1 VSLLSLTDSQ
11 RIFDQALRAARAAG
25 VDDIEVF
32 LGAHATALTRFAN
45 NTIHQNVAERDHMLS
60 VRALIGQ
67 RTARATT
74 NLADDDSIRRVVEEA
89 IALTKVAEPDPALL
103 PLPCPEEAGEI
114 PTDHSRFDSAT
125 AATTP
130 EQRALAVKEAIA
142 IVESASA
149 SAAGIFETGEEAEVL
164 LNSRGLFRSHRETS
178 ARFSITATARDSS
191 GWAKASAVSADAID
205 PGALARSAAEK
216 ARLSASP
223 RELPPGRYTVVLEPA
238 AVLDLVGQI
247 FADFSATAI
256 VDQRSFLTGRNLAA
270 LFGPNIV
277 IDDDVYHPLQAGAP
291 FDGEGMAR
299 RTLRLVDGGTVR
311 DIPYSR
317 GSARRAG
324 VTATGHGLPLPNETG
339 EMPLNIVIA
348 GGDSK
353 MEDLIAAV
361 DRGILVTRLWYIREV
376 DPFEKIMTGMTRDG
390 TFLIEGGR
398 PVHGVRNFRFN
409 QSVVEMLRNVV
420 AMSPSVRAS
429 GEEASDLVAPAMTVG
444 GFHFTE
450 VTRF

>member
-1 VSLLSLTDSQ
+1 MSLLDPTECH
-11 RIFDQALRAARAAG
+11 RVFDQAQRAARAAG
-25 VDDIEVF
+25 VDDIEIY
-32 LGAHATALTRFAN
+32 LGAHSTALTRFAN
-45 NTIHQNVAERDHMLS
+45 NTIHQNVAECDRMLS

-74 NLADDDSIRRVVEEA
+74 NLTGGDSIRRVVEEA
-89 IALTKVAEPDPALL
+89 IALTKVAEPEPLLL
-103 PLPCPEEAGEI
+103 PLPFPGEAGEI
-114 PTDHSRFDSAT
+114 PAGPSRFHAAT
-125 AATTP
+125 AAITP

-149 SAAGIFETGEEAEVL
+149 SAAGIFETGEEAEAL
-164 LNSRGLFRSHRETS
+164 LNSRGLFRHHAETS
-178 ARFSITATARDSS
+178 ARFSITATAGDSS
-191 GWAKASAVSADAID
+191 GWAKASAVSVDAVD
-205 PGALARSAAEK
+205 PAALARGAAEK

-223 RELPPGRYTVVLEPA
+223 RELAPGRYTVVLEPA
-238 AVLDLVGQI
+238 AVIDLVGQI

-256 VDQRSFLTGRNLAA
+256 ADQRSFLTGRSLDA

-277 IDDDVYHPLQAGAP
+277 IADDVYHPLQSGAP
-291 FDGEGMAR
+291 FDGEGMVR
-299 RTLRLVDGGTVR
+299 RALRLVDSGTVR

-348 GGDSK
+348 GGGAK
-353 MEDLIAAV
+353 VEDMIAAV

-390 TFLIEGGR
+390 TFLIERGR

-420 AMSPSVRAS
+420 AMSAAVRAS
-429 GEEASDLVAPAMTVG
+429 GEEAFDLIAPAMTVE

>member
-1 VSLLSLTDSQ
+1 MSLLEQAECQT
-11 RIFDQALRAARAAG
+11 IFDRAQRAARAAG
-25 VDDIEVF
+25 VDDIEICI
-32 LGAHATALTRFAN
+32 GANATALTRFAN
-45 NTIHQNVAERDHMLS
+45 NAIHQNVAERDRMLS

-74 NLADDDSIRRVVEEA
+74 NRTDDDSIRRVVEEA

-103 PLPCPEEAGEI
+103 PLVSPEEAGEI
-114 PTDHSRFDSAT
+114 GAAPSRFDSAT

-130 EQRALAVKEAIA
+130 EQRALAVKEAIG
-142 IVESASA
+142 IVESASTT
-149 SAAGIFETGEEAEVL
+149 AAGIFETGEESEAL
-164 LNSRGLFRSHRETS
+164 LNSRGLFRFHTETS
-178 ARFSITATARDSS
+178 ARFSITATANDSS
-191 GWAKASAVSADAID
+191 GWAKASAVSAGAID
-205 PGALARSAAEK
+205 PAALARSAADK
-216 ARLSASP
+216 ARLSAEP

-256 VDQRSFLTGRNLAA
+256 FDQRSFLTGRDLAG
-270 LFGPNIV
+270 LFGENVV
-277 IDDDVYHPLQAGAP
+277 IHDDAYHPLQSGAP
-291 FDGEGMAR
+291 FDGEGVAR
-299 RTLRLVDGGTVR
+299 RALRLVDCGTVR

-317 GSARRAG
+317 ASARRAG
-324 VTATGHGLPLPNETG
+324 VAATGHGLALPNDTG
-339 EMPLNIVIA
+339 EMPINIVIA
-348 GGDSK
+348 GGGSTLDE
-353 MEDLIAAV
+353 MIASV

-398 PVHGVRNFRFN
+398 PVHGIRNFRFN

-420 AMSPSVRAS
+420 AMSAPVRSS
-429 GEEASDLVAPAMTVG
+429 GEEAFDLVAPAMTVAN
-444 GFHFTE
+444 FNFTE

>member
-1 VSLLSLTDSQ
+1 MSLLDHNECH
-11 RIFDQALRAARAAG
+11 RIFDQVQRAARAAG
-25 VDDIEVF
+25 VDDIEIY

-45 NTIHQNVAERDHMLS
+45 NTIHQNVAERDRMLS

-74 NLADDDSIRRVVEEA
+74 NLTGDDSIRRVVEEA

-103 PLPCPEEAGEI
+103 PFPGPEEAGEI
-114 PTDHSRFDSAT
+114 REGRSRFDAAT

-130 EQRALAVKEAIA
+130 EQRALAVKEAVA
-142 IVESASA
+142 IVEGVAA
-149 SAAGIFETGEEAEVL
+149 TAAGISATGEETEAL
-164 LNSRGLFRSHRETS
+164 LNSRGLFRCHTETS
-178 ARFSITATARDSS
+178 ARFSITATAHDSS
-191 GWAKASAVSADAID
+191 GWAKASAVSTDAIH
-205 PGALARSAAEK
+205 PAALARSAAGK
-216 ARLSASP
+216 ARLSVAP

-247 FADFSATAI
+247 FADFSATSIA
-256 VDQRSFLTGRNLAA
+256 DQRSFLTGRSQGR

-277 IDDDVYHPLQAGAP
+277 INDDVHHPLQSGAP

-299 RTLRLVDGGTVR
+299 RTLRLVDNGTVR
-311 DIPYSR
+311 DIPCSR

-348 GGDSK
+348 GGESK
-353 MEDLIAAV
+353 IEDMIAAV
-361 DRGILVTRLWYIREV
+361 DRGILVTRFWYIREV

-398 PVHGVRNFRFN
+398 PVCGVRNFRFN
-409 QSVVEMLRNVV
+409 QSVVEMLRNVI
-420 AMSPSVRAS
+420 AMSPAVRAS
-429 GEEASDLVAPAMTVG
+429 GEEAFDLVAPAMTVAD
-444 GFHFTE
+444 FNFTE

>member
-1 VSLLSLTDSQ
+1 MSLLRHDECQ
-11 RIFDQALRAARAAG
+11 RIFDRAQSAARAAG
-25 VDDIEVF
+25 VDDIEIYI
-32 LGAHATALTRFAN
+32 GANATALTRFAN
-45 NTIHQNVAERDHMLS
+45 NAIHQNVAERDRMLS

-74 NLADDDSIRRVVEEA
+74 NRTDDDSIRRVVEEA
-89 IALTKVAEPDPALL
+89 IALTKVAESDPLLL
-103 PLPCPEEAGEI
+103 PLPTLEEAGEI
-114 PTDHSRFDSAT
+114 DTAPSRFDAAT
-125 AATTP
+125 AAATP
-130 EQRALAVKEAIA
+130 DQRALAVKEAIG

-149 SAAGIFETGEEAEVL
+149 TAAGIFETGEEVEAL
-164 LNSRGLFRSHRETS
+164 LNSRGLFRFHTETS
-178 ARFSITATARDSS
+178 ARFSMTATAHDSS
-191 GWAKASAVSADAID
+191 GWAKASAVSAGAMN
-205 PGALARSAAEK
+205 PAALACSAADK

-256 VDQRSFLTGRNLAA
+256 VDQRSFLTGRDLAG
-270 LFGPNIV
+270 LFGENVFIA
-277 IDDDVYHPLQAGAP
+277 DDAWHPLQAGAP
-291 FDGEGMAR
+291 FDGEGVAR
-299 RTLRLVDGGTVR
+299 TTLRLVDRGTVR

-317 GSARRAG
+317 GSARRTG
-324 VTATGHGLPLPNETG
+324 VVATGHGLALPNETG
-339 EMPLNIVIA
+339 EMPTNIVIA
-348 GGDSK
+348 GGSSTLAQ
-353 MEDLIAAV
+353 MIASV

-398 PVHGVRNFRFN
+398 SVHGIRNLRFN

-420 AMSPSVRAS
+420 AMSAPVRAS
-429 GEEASDLVAPAMTVG
+429 GEEAFDLVAPAMTVAN
-444 GFHFTE
+444 FNFTE

>member
-1 VSLLSLTDSQ
+1 VSLLSHPECQ
-11 RIFDQALRAARAAG
+11 RVFDQAQRAARAAG

-32 LGAHATALTRFAN
+32 LGAHSTALTRFAN
-45 NTIHQNVAERDHMLS
+45 NTIHQNVAERDRMLS

-89 IALTKVAEPDPALL
+89 IALTKVAEPDPLLL
-103 PLPCPEEAGEI
+103 PLPSPEEAGEI
-114 PTDHSRFDSAT
+114 RADHSRFDAAT
-125 AATTP
+125 AAITP
-130 EQRALAVKEAIA
+130 ERRALAVKEAIGV
-142 IVESASA
+142 VESGAA
-149 SAAGIFETGEEAEVL
+149 SAAGIFATGEEADAL
-164 LNSRGLFRSHRETS
+164 INSRGLFRYHQETS

-191 GWAKASAVSADAID
+191 GWAKASAVSADAIHAA
-205 PGALARSAAEK
+205 ALARSAADK

-247 FADFSATAI
+247 FADFSATSIA
-256 VDQRSFLTGRNLAA
+256 DQRSFLTGRTPAA

-277 IDDDVYHPLQAGAP
+277 IDDDVHHPLQSGAP

-299 RTLRLVDGGTVR
+299 RTLRLVDNGAVR
-311 DIPYSR
+311 DVPYSR

-324 VTATGHGLPLPNETG
+324 VAATGHGLPLPNETG
-339 EMPLNIVIA
+339 EMPLNVVIA
-348 GGDSK
+348 GGGAK
-353 MEDLIAAV
+353 IEDMIAAA

-390 TFLIEGGR
+390 TFLIERGH
-398 PVHGVRNFRFN
+398 PVCGVRNFRFN
-409 QSVVEMLRNVV
+409 QSVVEMFCNVV
-420 AMSPSVRAS
+420 AMSPAVRAS
-429 GEEASDLVAPAMTVG
+429 GEEAFDLVAPAMTVE

>member
-1 VSLLSLTDSQ
+1 VSLLDLSNCQ
-11 RIFDQALRAARAAG
+11 RIFDQALGAARAAG
-25 VDDIEVF
+25 VDQIEVY

-45 NTIHQNVAERDHMLS
+45 NTIHQNVAERDRMLS

-74 NLADDDSIRRVVEEA
+74 NRDDDHSIRRVVEEA
-89 IALTKVAEPDPALL
+89 IALTKVAEPDPAVL

-114 PTDHSRFDSAT
+114 GVGHSRFDDAT

-130 EQRALAVKEAIA
+130 ERRALAVKEAIA

-149 SAAGIFETGEEAEVL
+149 SAAGIFETGEDAEVL
-164 LNSRGLFRSHRETS
+164 LNSRGLFRYHQETS
-178 ARFSITATARDSS
+178 ARFSITATAGDSS

-205 PGALARSAAEK
+205 SAALACSAAGK

-247 FADFSATAI
+247 FADFSATSIA
-256 VDQRSFLTGRNLAA
+256 DQRSFLTGRSRDR

-277 IDDDVYHPLQAGAP
+277 IDDDVHHPLQAGAP

-299 RTLRLVDGGTVR
+299 GTLRLVDNGTVR

-348 GGDSK
+348 GGDAK
-353 MEDLIAAV
+353 IEDMIAAV

-398 PVHGVRNFRFN
+398 PVCGVRNFRFN
-409 QSVVEMLRNVV
+409 QSVVEMLRNVI
-420 AMSPSVRAS
+420 ALSPAVRAS
-429 GEEASDLVAPAMTVG
+429 GEEAFDLVAPAMTVAD
-444 GFHFTE
+444 FNFTE